1 MKILD
6 KGKNTV
12 LAENAVIA
20 ATFFTRMKGLLG
32 RKGLESGQAMV
43 IKSCA
48 SVHTFFMQ
56 FTIDV
61 VFVDKN
67 NRVVKTISNLGP
79 WRFTPFYPA
88 ASYCIEFPAG
98 TIAAKNITSGLEVI
112 IN

>member
-1 MKILD
+1 VKILD
-6 KGKNTV
+6 KNKNTV

-20 ATFFTRMKGLLG
+20 ATFFTRMRGLLG
-32 RKGLESGQAMV
+32 RKGLEAGQAMV
-43 IKSCA
+43 IKSCT

-67 NRVVKTISNLGP
+67 NRVVKTISNLRP

-98 TIAAKNITSGLEVI
+98 TISARSITSGTEVALS
-112 IN
+112 